1 MSTGYFERVRR
12 LLVENDPDSP
22 KPLHTFLAGNSTIHL
37 NIDFSIGQMRVNKI
51 ADKYRL
57 PDLRASL
64 TDFLSRK
71 AQNKGVL
78 HTLNGARWASTTSP
92 LPFEYL
98 QVWFKLRIQQT
109 DYYNSGNVLHAQ
121 VVNAAPPSSTWPM
134 GQYDSV
140 IVNTDAEQSWP
151 QSGLKGT

>member
-1 MSTGYFERVRR
+1 MHVDE
-12 LLVENDPDSP
+12 
-22 KPLHTFLAGNSTIHL
+22 
-37 NIDFSIGQMRVNKI
+37 I
-51 ADKYRL
+51 ADKYHL

-64 TDFLSRK
+64 ADFLSRE

-78 HTLNGARWASTTSP
+78 HTLNRVRRASTTSP

-98 QVWFKLRIQQT
+98 QAWFKLRIQQT

-121 VVNAAPPSSTWPM
+121 VVNAAPPSSAWPM
-134 GQYDSV
+134 GRYDSV